1 MDAVAVKGVSV
12 QSQHVNAKLASGGV
26 GDIEEGHAA
35 AVGGTTLGWNDLHF
49 RVKDKH
55 ILRGVTGESKPGRFC
70 GKSICN
76 PPPHPYY

>member
-1 MDAVAVKGVSV
+1 MDIVATKAVSV
-12 QSQHVNAKLASGGV
+12 QSQHVTAKLASGAA
-26 GDIEEGHAA
+26 GDIEAGHAA

-70 GKSICN
+70 GKAICIL
-76 PPPHPYY
+76 PHPYY